1 MNAKLGILAGGGHL
15 PRRLI
20 KLCEETNREVFL
32 VAFKGQTDPETV
44 NDVEHLWTRLGAA
57 GKILKTLKEQ
67 QVKELVMIGPV
78 KRPSMAE
85 LRPDWRALQFF
96 AKIGA
101 KSLGDD
107 GLLRSVISAVEEE
120 GFVFRGVDELLN
132 DLLATKGVYGS
143 IIPDAF
149 AYDDIK
155 RGVEVA
161 KAMGRVDVGQSV
173 VIQQGLVLGVEAI
186 EGTDA
191 LLSRCLDLKRG
202 GDSGVLV
209 KLKKPE
215 QERRAD
221 LPTIGVETIKGAV
234 NAGLKGIAIEAG
246 GALVIDRDAL
256 ISAADRYGLFVIGID
271 PSDYE

>member
-1 MNAKLGILAGGGHL
+1 MSAKLGILAGGGGL
-15 PRRLI
+15 PRQLI
-20 KLCEETNREVFL
+20 KLCEETNREVFV
-32 VAFKGQTDPETV
+32 VAFSGQTDPETV
-44 NDVEHLWTRLGAA
+44 EGVDHIWTRLGAA
-57 GKILKTLKEQ
+57 GKILKTLSEE

-107 GLLRSVISAVEEE
+107 GLLRSVISALEEE
-120 GFVFRGVDELLN
+120 GFLFRGVDDLLS
-132 DLLATKGVYGS
+132 DLLATEGVYGAVV
-143 IIPDAF
+143 PDAL
-149 AYDDIK
+149 AYEDIK

-161 KAMGRVDVGQSV
+161 QAMGRADVGQSV
-173 VIQQGLVLGVEAI
+173 VVQQGLVLGVEAI

-191 LLSRCLDLKRG
+191 LLSRCKELKRG
-202 GDSGVLV
+202 GDGGVLV

-221 LPTIGVETIKGAV
+221 LPTIGVETLKSAF

-246 GALVIDRDAL
+246 GALVVDRESL
-256 ISAADRYGLFVIGID
+256 VSEADDCGLFVVGIS
-271 PSDYE
+271 PSAYE

>member
-1 MNAKLGILAGGGHL
+1 MSAKLGILAGGGRL
-15 PRRLI
+15 PSQLI

-32 VAFKGQTDPETV
+32 VAFKGQTDPETAT
-44 NDVEHLWTRLGAA
+44 DVDHMWTRLGAA
-57 GKILKTLKEQ
+57 GKILKKLKDE
-67 QVKELVMIGPV
+67 QVKELVMVGPV

-107 GLLRSVISAVEEE
+107 GLLRSVISAVEDE
-120 GFVFRGVDELLN
+120 GFLFRGVDDLLS
-132 DLLATKGVYGS
+132 DLLATEGIYGS
-143 IIPDAF
+143 IGPNEQ
-149 AYDDIK
+149 AYEDIK

-191 LLSRCLDLKRG
+191 LLSRCGELKRG
-202 GDSGVLV
+202 GEGGVLV

-221 LPTIGVETIKGAV
+221 LPTIGVETLKSAF

-246 GALVIDRDAL
+246 GALVVDRDAL
-256 ISAADRYGLFVIGID
+256 VNMADKHGLFVIGIN
-271 PSDYE
+271 PTDYE